1 MHRLER
7 VAAAVAA
14 APVGGSGGHG
24 PGSGR
29 TAPPGELFEEVVADS
44 DVHRT
49 AQVAE
54 LDGYINAIKNDGSE
68 DRLASLFTP
77 DYSSAAGYEASCEGL
92 REAFAKTIGYPPPAS
107 KCAVLPT
114 SLKPSRSAQSSNTVS
129 QSGRQSVSQAVK
141 H

>member
-1 MHRLER
+1 MPLDDVRSLFAAALSVGGRRAIRAMHRLER

-54 LDGYINAIKNDGSE
+54 LDSV
-68 DRLASLFTP
+68 F
-77 DYSSAAGYEASCEGL
+77 
-92 REAFAKTIGYPPPAS
+92 
-107 KCAVLPT
+107 
-114 SLKPSRSAQSSNTVS
+114 PS
-129 QSGRQSVSQAVK
+129 
-141 H
+141 